1 MTMTMYIYM
10 YIIRLPAILGKVHFP
25 YVLFDLLPGV
35 MVR

>member
-1 MTMTMYIYM
+1 MTMTMTMYSV
-10 YIIRLPAILGKVHFP
+10 RLPAILGKVHFP